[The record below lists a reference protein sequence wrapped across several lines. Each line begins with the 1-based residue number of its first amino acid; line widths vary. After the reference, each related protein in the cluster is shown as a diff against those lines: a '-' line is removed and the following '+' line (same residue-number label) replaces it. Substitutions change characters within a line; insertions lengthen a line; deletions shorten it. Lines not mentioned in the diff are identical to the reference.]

1 MLSERSVALQEQN
14 GPGRGLA
21 LSLAT
26 LGQILVHLGKLE
38 RAEKVLLRALE
49 ARGQTQFNEIT
60 GAVYDSLAQ
69 IAFMR
74 GDHEETGDYLRQ
86 AGESYG
92 SYGAQTGPWYEWSI
106 RVLEA
111 KLAARRGATE
121 EALKLAGEIAAHA
134 PPAETIQADLI
145 ATETLIA
152 AGRTEEA
159 ESRLGTI
166 AARIDARAMPGA
178 WGQFLRLRGA
188 LHASAGRLSEAYH
201 DIAQS
206 ASVFELIGEGYQSAR
221 SHLALGRLAS
231 RAGARAQG
239 EHQFKLAAS
248 IFESLGA
255 ARDLIE
261 TRQAA
266 ADAPAG
272 RAGRSC
278 RARRSTPTMP
288 SSGAWSTPPHSRNCS
303 VMKPPPPC
311 STRSTATAPSCSS
324 PRPKPT
330 SASLPGPAATA
341 IAPA

>member
-49 ARGQTQFNEIT
+49 ARRPDRNSTRSPAPCT
-60 GAVYDSLAQ
+60 TRWRKSPSCAATTS
-69 IAFMR
+69 
-74 GDHEETGDYLRQ
+74 ETSDYLRK
-86 AGESYG
+86 AGDAYG

-111 KLAARRGATE
+111 KLAARRGSTE

-134 PPAETIQADLI
+134 PPAETIEADLI

-159 ESRLGTI
+159 ESRLGTSPR
-166 AARIDARAMPGA
+166 ASTPRPCPARGRVS
-178 WGQFLRLRGA
+178 RLRGA

-248 IFESLGA
+248 TFESLGA

-266 ADAPAG
+266 ADAPATEPAEAVVQSIDADDAIVRRLVDAAAFPELLG
-272 RAGRSC
+272 HETAAAVLDTLHGDCAVVFVAQAGADVRLV
-278 RARRSTPTMP
+278 
-288 SSGAWSTPPHSRNCS
+288 AWT
-303 VMKPPPPC
+303 
-311 STRSTATAPSCSS
+311 
-324 PRPKPT
+324 
-330 SASLPGPAATA
+330 GGDA